1 MTGEVFLVDDNSSNL
16 SLLAGILR
24 DAGFRVRA
32 ANTGKRALA
41 MIRVQRPELVMLDIT
56 MPEMD
61 GFEVCRDLKADE
73 ATRAIPVIF
82 ISALDEPLD
91 KVKAF
96 RAGGVD
102 YVMKPFQAE
111 EVVVRVETQLK
122 VARLQRETDSKN
134 AALERANVQ
143 IRAAQVQIAK
153 LAEPSSGRLENTTA
167 WAGAMASE
175 VARTIGAKE
184 IGVWALEGDA
194 LSPIAPGVCATP
206 TVFRSRDSSSDVTF
220 SAPEGL
226 MVVPVVGMTGETC
239 GALVIDGSAG
249 PLDETQ
255 LRLVSGLAHHLGTA
269 FELRSLKRQLSD
281 AEAARATTRRALH
294 ERGIE
299 TLLICPKC
307 GRCTPDAGRGDSGPA
322 KCVDDGATLDA
333 SRVLPFRV
341 GGRYRFASLIGEGGM
356 GTVFAAHDE
365 TLEREVS
372 VKIIKPQF
380 LGDPAMRFRL
390 QREAKVVARIHHPAV
405 TAVFDAGE
413 LEGGSAFLVME
424 LLQGRDLSGLLSE
437 FGAGTPRQVARLLRQ
452 AGAALSAAHRAGV
465 IHRDVKPGNI
475 FLVHES
481 DGFQAKLLDFGLALS
496 ARFDARLTQTGI
508 AVGTPAYMSPE
519 QLQCADVDSRSDL
532 YSLASVA
539 WEALVGRRLV
549 EGTNMGEV
557 MFTVLSAPPPPPSRF
572 LPWIAPEVDQ
582 LFDVALAKA
591 RDARPSDVESWA
603 VSVASLLEAG
613 ESVTGVGWPAEGWQP
628 VRPASSTPIE
638 APSFGKDTTLG
649 PST

>member
-1 MTGEVFLVDDNSSNL
+1 
-16 SLLAGILR
+16 
-24 DAGFRVRA
+24 
-32 ANTGKRALA
+32 
-41 MIRVQRPELVMLDIT
+41 
-56 MPEMD
+56 
-61 GFEVCRDLKADE
+61 
-73 ATRAIPVIF
+73 
-82 ISALDEPLD
+82 
-91 KVKAF
+91 
-96 RAGGVD
+96 
-102 YVMKPFQAE
+102 
-111 EVVVRVETQLK
+111 
-122 VARLQRETDSKN
+122 
-134 AALERANVQ
+134 
-143 IRAAQVQIAK
+143 
-153 LAEPSSGRLENTTA
+153 
-167 WAGAMASE
+167 
-175 VARTIGAKE
+175 
-184 IGVWALEGDA
+184 
-194 LSPIAPGVCATP
+194 
-206 TVFRSRDSSSDVTF
+206 
-220 SAPEGL
+220 
-226 MVVPVVGMTGETC
+226 MTGETC

-281 AEAARATTRRALH
+281 AEAARATTRRALL

-322 KCVDDGATLDA
+322 KCADDGATLDA
-333 SRVLPFRV
+333 SRVLPFRI

-356 GTVFAAHDE
+356 GTVFAANDE
-365 TLEREVS
+365 TLERDVA

-437 FGAGTPRQVARLLRQ
+437 FGPGTPRQVARLLRQ

-475 FLVHES
+475 FLVRES

-519 QLQCADVDSRSDL
+519 QLQCADLDSRSDL

-557 MFTVLSAPPPPPSRF
+557 MFSVLSAAPPPPSRF
-572 LPWIAPEVDQ
+572 LPWLSPEVDQ
-582 LFDVALAKA
+582 LFEAALAKA
-591 RDARPSDVESWA
+591 RDARPSDVEAWA

-613 ESVTGVGWPAEGWQP
+613 ESVPGIGWPDEGWHP
-628 VRPASSTPIE
+628 RTGKSSVQTELPT
-638 APSFGKDTTLG
+638 FGKDPESG
-649 PST
+649 PPR